1 MSITEQTDWQRL
13 QAAEAGLHD
22 AARYLTQARTLLE
35 VKSLRRESYER
46 FALESLT
53 QAVTALGYELVKRE
67 AAPDALDSFVERVN
81 ALALGVRE

>member
-1 MSITEQTDWQRL
+1 
-13 QAAEAGLHD
+13 
-22 AARYLTQARTLLE
+22 
-35 VKSLRRESYER
+35 
-46 FALESLT
+46 LESLT